1 MTETLALALVVLAE
15 NEELRVANKE
25 LVLGITTITLRL
37 LEDIDRQRA
46 ENEKLREELR
56 QALKELAAAQQLSD
70 YLAGSDR

>member
-46 ENEKLREELR
+46 ENEKLRAELR
-56 QALKELAAAQQLSD
+56 WAIKELADCQQLCD
-70 YLAGSDR
+70 YLAGSDG